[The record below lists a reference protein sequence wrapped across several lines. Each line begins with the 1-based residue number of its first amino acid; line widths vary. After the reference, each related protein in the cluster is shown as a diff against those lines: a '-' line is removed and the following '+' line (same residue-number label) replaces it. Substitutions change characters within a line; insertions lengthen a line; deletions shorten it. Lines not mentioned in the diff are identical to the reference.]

1 MVKELKRQ
9 VFHILLG
16 VVLVY
21 LLNRDILNLE
31 ILFGILLI
39 GFVISWV
46 SKDRDIPGISWFL
59 RHFDREKER
68 LPGYGALTY
77 ILGAI
82 IVLGLFRKD
91 IALASIMILAF
102 GDSFCHFGRFGKVKH
117 PFSNFKFLEGTILGI
132 LAGTIGASFFISWQ
146 AAFFGALVAMSVEG
160 LDLFVLKKK
169 IDDNL
174 LIPFISALII
184 SLF

>member
-9 VFHILLG
+9 VFHILFGL
-16 VVLVY
+16 VLVY
-21 LLNRDILNLE
+21 LLHKDILNLE
-31 ILFGILLI
+31 YLFGILLM
-39 GFVISWV
+39 GFVISWI
-46 SKDRDIPGISWFL
+46 SRERDLPAVSWFL
-59 RHFDREKER
+59 RHLDRERER
-68 LPGYGALTY
+68 FPGYGALTY
-77 ILGAI
+77 VLGAI

-91 IALASIMILAF
+91 IALASIMVLVL

-117 PFSNFKFLEGTILGI
+117 PFSNFKFLEGTIMGI
-132 LAGTIGASFFISWQ
+132 IAGTIGASFFVSWQ

-160 LDLFVLKKK
+160 LDLFVLRKK

-174 LIPFISALII
+174 LIPFVSAIII